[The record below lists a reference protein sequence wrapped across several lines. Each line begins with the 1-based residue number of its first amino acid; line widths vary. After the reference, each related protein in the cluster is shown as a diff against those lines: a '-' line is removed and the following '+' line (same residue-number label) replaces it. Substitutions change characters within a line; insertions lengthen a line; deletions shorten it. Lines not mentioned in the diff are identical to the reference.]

1 MDHVSKTK
9 VKNIHILA
17 VHVVYLFYF
26 NVLSDLAIIANK
38 ISNETLCYHFQG
50 SADKLAKSLESQLGD
65 LNDKLDQASRQA
77 NELSSDKSRLSN
89 QNNDLQRQLEEALEQ
104 VNALNKA
111 KSSLAKQLEEANTNL
126 EDESRQKS
134 KFQSEARNLAGD
146 LDSMRDQLEQESEAA
161 SDLQRAV
168 KKAQDEAH
176 MWKAKFDSG
185 EGGVSSEALDEL
197 KKKLSRQ
204 LRAVEEQLE
213 SATAKANSADKDRRR
228 LQAELEDSMVDAEK
242 VSL

>member
-1 MDHVSKTK
+1 MLKTK
-9 VKNIHILA
+9 RTCQIFCNIFHSLAKSPIAKN
-17 VHVVYLFYF
+17 
-26 NVLSDLAIIANK
+26 SIIYY
-38 ISNETLCYHFQG
+38 EFQS

-65 LNDKLDQASRQA
+65 LNDKLDQSSRQA
-77 NELSSDKSRLSN
+77 NELQSDKSRLTN
-89 QNNDLQRQLEEALEQ
+89 QNNDLQRQLDEAQEQ

-111 KSSLAKQLEEANTNL
+111 KSALAKQLEEPTTTKHL

-146 LDSMRDQLEQESEAA
+146 LDSLRDQLEQEQEVG

-185 EGGVSSEALDEL
+185 EGGVSGEAMDEL

-228 LQAELEDSMVDAEK
+228 LQAELEDAMVDAEK
-242 VSL
+242 VI